1 LLQSYREDDITPKER
16 REHAHR
22 TATRGPIYEGIG
34 FAILV
39 LVAFLIG
46 GPVGILFMLV
56 IGALL
61 LGLGLIV
68 GIIRGPVKPPTTPGG
83 IPPAG

>member
-1 LLQSYREDDITPKER
+1 MTPRER
-16 REHAHR
+16 RENANR
-22 TATRGPIYEGIG
+22 AATRGPIYEGIG
-34 FAILV
+34 FAIIV

-56 IGALL
+56 VGAVL

-68 GIIRGPVKPPTTPGG
+68 GIIRGPAKPPSTPGG
-83 IPPAG
+83 VPAAG

>member
-1 LLQSYREDDITPKER
+1 MTPRER

-34 FAILV
+34 FGTLV

-46 GPVGILFMLV
+46 GPAGILFMLV

-61 LGLGLIV
+61 LCFGLILGV
-68 GIIRGPVKPPTTPGG
+68 IRGPVKPPSAPGG
-83 IPPAG
+83 IPPAD

>member
-1 LLQSYREDDITPKER
+1 M
-16 REHAHR
+16 
-22 TATRGPIYEGIG
+22 
-34 FAILV
+34 
-39 LVAFLIG
+39 IG

-68 GIIRGPVKPPTTPGG
+68 GIIRGPVKPPSTPGG

>member
-1 LLQSYREDDITPKER
+1 MTPRDR
-16 REHAHR
+16 REHARR

-34 FAILV
+34 FGILV

-46 GPVGILFMLV
+46 GPVGMLFMLV

-61 LGLGLIV
+61 LSVGLIV
-68 GIIRGPVKPPTTPGG
+68 GIIRGPVKPPSTPGD

>member
-1 LLQSYREDDITPKER
+1 MTPRER
-16 REHAHR
+16 RENARR

-34 FAILV
+34 FAIIV

-56 IGALL
+56 VGALL

-68 GIIRGPVKPPTTPGG
+68 GIIRGPAKPPSAPGG